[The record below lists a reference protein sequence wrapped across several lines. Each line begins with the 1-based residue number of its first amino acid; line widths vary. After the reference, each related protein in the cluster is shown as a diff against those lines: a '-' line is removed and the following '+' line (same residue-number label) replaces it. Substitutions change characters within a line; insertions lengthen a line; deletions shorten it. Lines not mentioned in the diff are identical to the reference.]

1 LGAVLFQLM
10 TGGKQEVK
18 KIEDFDESDDV
29 FISCS

>member
-1 LGAVLFQLM
+1 M